1 MFLVVGGLCLA
12 AIDSVPH
19 HLVDNAIVLGVLSIL
34 TGLLFLADLAVTG
47 SRTLTAQDKKPV
59 LVVSPPRTVEVKKP
73 QEKIASTKEVDETK
87 TKKTAG
93 NGVLK
98 ELRSSL
104 KRKKTVEDLDGRGV
118 VVEKERN
125 VEFEKVKDTKM
136 ESETADRSTLERSAV
151 EHEDFERSGVETIG
165 LERSGVQGTGFERS
179 GVERTGLE
187 RNGFERSEIE
197 RSGFER
203 PAVERSEFERSGVDR
218 SRIARDEVDN
228 PKFDERFTYERSGDE
243 YRQHGRRRLDNRGF
257 PRSASVDSG
266 RFSSEQRFR
275 SEFLDAEK
283 DRWLER
289 ESERHVSVV
298 EGTYDPRRSRPT
310 SMMEVELDEHYLQP
324 RDYYMEKRVSR
335 EERLQRLQDQR
346 VSSSSTRQHD
356 PHFSDDEHHQAQLPS
371 VSFLLAERGRKVCS
385 LSRFYLSKI
394 VTIFSKFSIDLL
406 S

>member
-19 HLVDNAIVLGVLSIL
+19 HLVDNAIILGVLSIL

-73 QEKIASTKEVDETK
+73 QEKIVSTKEVDETK

-125 VEFEKVKDTKM
+125 VEFEKVKDTKT

-151 EHEDFERSGVETIG
+151 EHEDFEGSGVETIG

-179 GVERTGLE
+179 GVERNGLE

-203 PAVERSEFERSGVDR
+203 PAVEKSQFERLGVDR

-228 PKFDERFTYERSGDE
+228 PKFDERPTYERSGDE

-310 SMMEVELDEHYLQP
+310 SMMEVELDEHYLHP

-356 PHFSDDEHHQAQLPS
+356 PHFSDDEYNQAQLPS

-385 LSRFYLSKI
+385 
-394 VTIFSKFSIDLL
+394 
-406 S
+406 

>member
-19 HLVDNAIVLGVLSIL
+19 HLVDNAIVLGVLAIL

-73 QEKIASTKEVDETK
+73 QEKIVSTKEVDETK

-125 VEFEKVKDTKM
+125 VEFEKVKDTKT

-151 EHEDFERSGVETIG
+151 EHEDFERSGVEIIG
-165 LERSGVQGTGFERS
+165 RERSGVQGTGFERS
-179 GVERTGLE
+179 GVDRTGLE

-203 PAVERSEFERSGVDR
+203 PAVEKSEFERSGVDR

-283 DRWLER
+283 DRWLEG

-385 LSRFYLSKI
+385 
-394 VTIFSKFSIDLL
+394 
-406 S
+406 

>member
-73 QEKIASTKEVDETK
+73 QEKIVSTKEVDETK

-118 VVEKERN
+118 VVEKERG
-125 VEFEKVKDTKM
+125 VEFEKVKDAKT
-136 ESETADRSTLERSAV
+136 ESETADRSTLERSTV
-151 EHEDFERSGVETIG
+151 EHEDFERSSVE
-165 LERSGVQGTGFERS
+165 RDGFERS
-179 GVERTGLE
+179 GVE

-197 RSGFER
+197 RSGPER
-203 PAVERSEFERSGVDR
+203 PRVEKSEFDKSGVDR
-218 SRIARDEVDN
+218 SRMARDEVDN
-228 PKFDERFTYERSGDE
+228 SKFDERFTYERSGDE

-266 RFSSEQRFR
+266 RFTSEQRFR

-356 PHFSDDEHHQAQLPS
+356 PHFSDDEYHQAQQPS

-385 LSRFYLSKI
+385 
-394 VTIFSKFSIDLL
+394 
-406 S
+406 

>member
-47 SRTLTAQDKKPV
+47 SRTLTAQDKKPI
-59 LVVSPPRTVEVKKP
+59 LVVSPPRTLEVKKP
-73 QEKIASTKEVDETK
+73 QEKIVSTKEVDETK
-87 TKKTAG
+87 AKKTAG

-125 VEFEKVKDTKM
+125 VEFEKVKDTKT
-136 ESETADRSTLERSAV
+136 ESETADRSTLDRSSV
-151 EHEDFERSGVETIG
+151 EHEDFERSGVEIIG
-165 LERSGVQGTGFERS
+165 RERSGVQGTGFERS

-203 PAVERSEFERSGVDR
+203 PAVEKSQFEKSGVDR

-243 YRQHGRRRLDNRGF
+243 YRQHGRRKLDNRGF

-385 LSRFYLSKI
+385 
-394 VTIFSKFSIDLL
+394 
-406 S
+406 

>member
-47 SRTLTAQDKKPV
+47 SRRLPTHDKKTIQ
-59 LVVSPPRTVEVKKP
+59 VVSPQKAVEAQKL
-73 QEKIASTKEVDETK
+73 QEKKVSTKEVDETK
-87 TKKTAG
+87 SKKTAA

-118 VVEKERN
+118 VVEKERS
-125 VEFEKVKDTKM
+125 VEFEKVKNTKTDK
-136 ESETADRSTLERSAV
+136 ETVDRSDNRSVSERSDID
-151 EHEDFERSGVETIG
+151 HDDFERSTV
-165 LERSGVQGTGFERS
+165 ERSGLERS
-179 GVERTGLE
+179 GVERTG
-187 RNGFERSEIE
+187 FERSEVQ

-203 PAVERSEFERSGVDR
+203 STADKSDFERSGVEK
-218 SRIARDEVDN
+218 SRLARDEVDN
-228 PKFDERFTYERSGDE
+228 PKFDDRYSYERSGDE
-243 YRQHGRRRLDNRGF
+243 YRQYGRRRLDNRGF

-275 SEFLDAEK
+275 NEFLDAEK
-283 DRWLER
+283 GRWLER
-289 ESERHVSVV
+289 EGERHVSVV

-324 RDYYMEKRVSR
+324 RDYYIEKRVSR
-335 EERLQRLQDQR
+335 EERLLRLQDQR
-346 VSSSSTRQHD
+346 VTSSSTGARQHD
-356 PHFSDDEHHQAQLPS
+356 PHFSDDEYQQAQLPS
-371 VSFLLAERGRKVCS
+371 VSFLLAERGRKVCTLPTLYLV
-385 LSRFYLSKI
+385 LS
-394 VTIFSKFSIDLL
+394 
-406 S
+406 

>member
-47 SRTLTAQDKKPV
+47 SRTLTAQDKKPI

-73 QEKIASTKEVDETK
+73 QEKIVSTKEVDETK
-87 TKKTAG
+87 AKKTAG

-125 VEFEKVKDTKM
+125 VEFEKVKDTKT
-136 ESETADRSTLERSAV
+136 ESETADRSTLERSSV
-151 EHEDFERSGVETIG
+151 EHEDFERSGVEIIG
-165 LERSGVQGTGFERS
+165 RERSGVQETGFERS

-187 RNGFERSEIE
+187 RNGFVRSEIE

-203 PAVERSEFERSGVDR
+203 PAVEKSQFERSGVDR

-243 YRQHGRRRLDNRGF
+243 YRQHGRRKLDNRGF

-385 LSRFYLSKI
+385 
-394 VTIFSKFSIDLL
+394 
-406 S
+406 

>member
-73 QEKIASTKEVDETK
+73 QEKIVSTKEVDETK

-118 VVEKERN
+118 VVEKERS
-125 VEFEKVKDTKM
+125 VEFEKVKDAKT
-136 ESETADRSTLERSAV
+136 ESETADRSTLERSTV
-151 EHEDFERSGVETIG
+151 EHEDFERSSVERTG
-165 LERSGVQGTGFERS
+165 FERSGVQGTGFDRS
-179 GVERTGLE
+179 GVERDGFERSGVE

-197 RSGFER
+197 RSGSER
-203 PAVERSEFERSGVDR
+203 PRVEKSEFEKSGVDR
-218 SRIARDEVDN
+218 SRMARDEVDN
-228 PKFDERFTYERSGDE
+228 SKFDERSTYERSGDE

-266 RFSSEQRFR
+266 RFTSEQRFR

-356 PHFSDDEHHQAQLPS
+356 PHFSDDEYHQAQLPS

-385 LSRFYLSKI
+385 
-394 VTIFSKFSIDLL
+394 
-406 S
+406 

>member
-19 HLVDNAIVLGVLSIL
+19 HLVDNAIILGVLAIL

-47 SRTLTAQDKKPV
+47 SRTLTTQDKKPI

-73 QEKIASTKEVDETK
+73 QEKIVSTKEVDETK
-87 TKKTAG
+87 AKKTAG

-104 KRKKTVEDLDGRGV
+104 KRKKMEDLDGRGV
-118 VVEKERN
+118 VVEKEKN
-125 VEFEKVKDTKM
+125 VEFEKVKDTKA
-136 ESETADRSTLERSAV
+136 ESETSVRSPLERSAV
-151 EHEDFERSGVETIG
+151 EDEDFERSGVE
-165 LERSGVQGTGFERS
+165 RNRFERS
-179 GVERTGLE
+179 GVE

-197 RSGFER
+197 RSGVERTGFERSDIERTGFERYGVERNAFERSEMERSGFER
-203 PAVERSEFERSGVDR
+203 PSVGKFELEKSAVDR
-218 SRIARDEVDN
+218 SKVARDEVDN
-228 PKFDERFTYERSGDE
+228 PKFDERSTYERSGEE

-289 ESERHVSVV
+289 DSERHVSVV

-346 VSSSSTRQHD
+346 VSSSSARQHD
-356 PHFSDDEHHQAQLPS
+356 PHFSDDEYHQAQLPS
-371 VSFLLAERGRKVCS
+371 VSFLLAERGRKV
-385 LSRFYLSKI
+385 R
-394 VTIFSKFSIDLL
+394 
-406 S
+406 

>member
-73 QEKIASTKEVDETK
+73 QEKIVSTKEVDETK
-87 TKKTAG
+87 AKKTAG

-118 VVEKERN
+118 IVEKEKN
-125 VEFEKVKDTKM
+125 VEFEKVKDTKT

-151 EHEDFERSGVETIG
+151 EHEDFERSGVEIIG
-165 LERSGVQGTGFERS
+165 RERSGVQGTGFER
-179 GVERTGLE
+179 
-187 RNGFERSEIE
+187 NGFERSDIE

-385 LSRFYLSKI
+385 
-394 VTIFSKFSIDLL
+394 
-406 S
+406 

>member
-73 QEKIASTKEVDETK
+73 QEKIVSTKEVDETK

-125 VEFEKVKDTKM
+125 VEFEKVKDTKT

-151 EHEDFERSGVETIG
+151 EHEDFERSGVEIG
-165 LERSGVQGTGFERS
+165 RERSGVQGTGFERS

-385 LSRFYLSKI
+385 
-394 VTIFSKFSIDLL
+394 
-406 S
+406 

>member
-73 QEKIASTKEVDETK
+73 QEKIVSTKEVDETK

-125 VEFEKVKDTKM
+125 VEFEKVKDTKT

-151 EHEDFERSGVETIG
+151 EHEDFEISGVEIIG
-165 LERSGVQGTGFERS
+165 RERSGVQGIGFERS

-187 RNGFERSEIE
+187 RNGFERSDLE

-228 PKFDERFTYERSGDE
+228 PKFDERSTYERSGDE

-385 LSRFYLSKI
+385 
-394 VTIFSKFSIDLL
+394 
-406 S
+406 

>member
-73 QEKIASTKEVDETK
+73 QEKIVSTKEVDETK

-125 VEFEKVKDTKM
+125 VEFEKVKDTKT

-151 EHEDFERSGVETIG
+151 EHEDFERSGVEIIG
-165 LERSGVQGTGFERS
+165 RERSGVQGTGFERS

-203 PAVERSEFERSGVDR
+203 PAVEKSEFERLGVDR

-385 LSRFYLSKI
+385 
-394 VTIFSKFSIDLL
+394 
-406 S
+406 